1 MLQRVTEIHRLS
13 NPANWR
19 FCPGNSNP
27 ADLPSRGCKSSAL
40 SSDDTWWKGPPFL
53 RESPD
58 TWPDLPT
65 SLDTSESD
73 KEIFKKAVIIQSLVA
88 TSSSALTLN
97 ISSVM
102 DLSRYSTLC
111 KLLRVTATVLKF
123 IDISRKICSLE
134 QIELSVADLT
144 RADTLWIKS
153 IQANSF
159 TSELQALQQSGTN
172 SSLNTQLNL
181 FLDPDGVIRCQGRI
195 ENADVSS
202 SSKTPILLPSHS
214 HYTNLLIQQK
224 HCEVLHNG
232 IRDTLTAVRETH
244 WIVKGRAAVKKVLR
258 RCVTCKRYEGKAVT
272 MPHSPQLPQDRV
284 SSQAPFSMTGV
295 DFAGPLYVQVTG
307 QSIKTYVCLFTCGST
322 RALHLKLT
330 QDLTAD
336 SFLLAFRRFAGRRG
350 LPLKIMSDN
359 GKTFKAASQVVTKI
373 KQSTQV
379 KQYLTNRRVEWDFI
393 VEKATWWGVFW
404 ERLVRSVKNCIKK
417 VVGRSTL
424 NFEEL
429 RTLLVEV
436 EATLNNRPITYV
448 YDDENHISYPLTPAG
463 LIYGR
468 RISQAVN
475 ETHSEVVS
483 TNQALT
489 R

>member
-1 MLQRVTEIHRLS
+1 M
-13 NPANWR
+13 
-19 FCPGNSNP
+19 
-27 ADLPSRGCKSSAL
+27 
-40 SSDDTWWKGPPFL
+40 
-53 RESPD
+53 
-58 TWPDLPT
+58 
-65 SLDTSESD
+65 
-73 KEIFKKAVIIQSLVA
+73 A

-134 QIELSVADLT
+134 QTELSVADLT

-159 TSELQALQQSGTN
+159 TSELQALQQSGPN

-244 WIVKGRAAVKKVLR
+244 WIVKGRAAVKRVLD
-258 RCVTCKRYEGKAVT
+258 CLLDLVGAGDYVAWLLPFLHISYMLHIYAKFN
-272 MPHSPQLPQDRV
+272 QLPQDRV
-284 SSQAPFSMTGV
+284 SSQAPSSMTGV

-322 RALHLKLT
+322 RALHLEFT

-336 SFLLAFRRFAGRRG
+336 SLLAFRRFAGRRG

-359 GKTFKAASQVVTKI
+359 AKTFKAASQVVTKI

-393 VEKATWWGVFW
+393 VEKAAWWSGFW

-417 VVGRSTL
+417 VVG
-424 NFEEL
+424 
-429 RTLLVEV
+429 
-436 EATLNNRPITYV
+436 
-448 YDDENHISYPLTPAG
+448 
-463 LIYGR
+463 
-468 RISQAVN
+468 
-475 ETHSEVVS
+475 
-483 TNQALT
+483 
-489 R
+489 